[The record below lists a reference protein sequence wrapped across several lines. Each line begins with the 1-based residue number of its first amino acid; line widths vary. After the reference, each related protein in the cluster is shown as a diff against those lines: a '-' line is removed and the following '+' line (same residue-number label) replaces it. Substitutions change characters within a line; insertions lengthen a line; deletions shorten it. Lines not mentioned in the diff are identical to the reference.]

1 MNELFDQ
8 LLSEVTDRNPY
19 MDSDCLQA
27 IAAEELYE
35 YLNCVSIKKLRCPF
49 DRLQLTGYA
58 KLNPYCAALAHI
70 ANTQNITLTQ
80 ALNQL

>member
-1 MNELFDQ
+1 MNQLFA
-8 LLSEVTDRNPY
+8 LVLSEVTERNPH
-19 MDSDCLQA
+19 MDSDRLQA

-35 YLNCVSIKKLRCPF
+35 YLNCLSIKKLRCPF
-49 DRLQLTGYA
+49 DRLRLPSYA
-58 KLNPYCAALAHI
+58 KLDSYCAALAYI